1 MSNSRV
7 STWSGIRNKLENDYL
22 CPALRGHIQYFA
34 TSYSKSADHEGR
46 AAIRVD
52 GVEVLRSNYYTYFE
66 NVWTKFHHLRSTTL
80 KDHDSAKE
88 AINQAHAYALEQGT
102 FDQKVFY
109 EAFGIFDNQSIE
121 KALSA
126 RIPLSV
132 SLPFWIAGLASAACW
147 LWRTPWSRNWTGCGL
162 SM

>member
-7 STWSGIRNKLENDYL
+7 STWSGLRNKLENDYL
-22 CPALRGHIQYFA
+22 CPALRGRIQYFA

-46 AAIRVD
+46 AAIRLD

-109 EAFGIFDNQSIE
+109 EAFLNALVVKDPKRLIEHLLVKGTLFQRIGMSPVDGLFCGVVIFQ
-121 KALSA
+121 
-126 RIPLSV
+126 
-132 SLPFWIAGLASAACW
+132 
-147 LWRTPWSRNWTGCGL
+147 GCGPQ
-162 SM
+162 MMK